1 MLIIIID
8 CELFTNNSTTPNSK
22 TTQMIR
28 VTVSIDFFKGQEIS
42 KAIFHE
48 TPLTK
53 KRLKFFEGFLL

>member
-1 MLIIIID
+1 MLIIIVD

-42 KAIFHE
+42 KAIFHDVN
-48 TPLTK
+48 
-53 KRLKFFEGFLL
+53 LLSR